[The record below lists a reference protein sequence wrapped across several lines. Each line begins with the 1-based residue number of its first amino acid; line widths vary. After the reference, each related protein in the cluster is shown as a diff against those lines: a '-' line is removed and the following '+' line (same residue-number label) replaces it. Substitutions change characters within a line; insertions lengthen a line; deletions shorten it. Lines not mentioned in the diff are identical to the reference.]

1 MTVIIHLFLTGL
13 VMSGRQY
20 SNFKSMIAKRGG
32 YRKYRNILFQNVY
45 EKGKNSGKMVFQ
57 VKVGGKVGKKREIK
71 KSLTGSHESRQF

>member
-1 MTVIIHLFLTGL
+1 
-13 VMSGRQY
+13 MSGRQY

-57 VKVGGKVGKKREIK
+57 VKVGGEVGKVKGNLEIIDRF
-71 KSLTGSHESRQF
+71 S